1 MKPRKEEEKM
11 EDKLAAFGDGAKG
24 LRSLADLLEL
34 AADLISTHGLQ
45 ALLNTDT
52 KQPELFASEPKA
64 SEREQEQ
71 KTLSLTDVR
80 KILAEK
86 SRAGHTDQVR
96 LLLEKYGADKL
107 SAIDPSHYKN
117 LVDEAECL
125 GATIDDLKTA
135 IEEKTKAGLG
145 DKLQAVFEHHHAT
158 SLEDLKPSYYLSFLR
173 DMKGLTHE

>member
-1 MKPRKEEEKM
+1 M
-11 EDKLAAFGDGAKG
+11 EDKLATLRDGARG
-24 LRSLADLLEL
+24 LRSLADILEL
-34 AADLISTHGLQ
+34 AAEAISTQGLD
-45 ALLNTDT
+45 ALLRPTA
-52 KQPELFASEPKA
+52 KQPELFESEPKA
-64 SEREQEQ
+64 SESKKEEI
-71 KTLSLTDVR
+71 TLSLIDVR

-125 GATIDDLKTA
+125 GATIEDIKAA
-135 IEEKTKAGLG
+135 IEKRTDEGLG
-145 DKLQAVFEHHHAT
+145 DKLQAVFKHHHAT
-158 SLEDLKPSYYLSFLR
+158 SLEDLKPSYYPSFLR